1 LTPAKWQGLIPCG
14 EVDLRPASM
23 AGDMTRAGGSHA
35 DALRRG
41 PPDPGEPHRFHLQSP
56 TIVNAWQGCLAKSRR
71 PAAGQV
77 LKLW

>member
-1 LTPAKWQGLIPCG
+1 
-14 EVDLRPASM
+14 
-23 AGDMTRAGGSHA
+23 MTRAGGSHA

-56 TIVNAWQGCLAKSRR
+56 TIVNAWQGYLAKSRR